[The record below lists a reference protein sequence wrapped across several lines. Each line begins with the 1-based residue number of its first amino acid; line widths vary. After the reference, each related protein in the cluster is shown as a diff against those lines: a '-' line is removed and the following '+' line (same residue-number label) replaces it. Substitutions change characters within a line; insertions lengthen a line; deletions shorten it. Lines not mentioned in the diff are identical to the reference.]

1 MNMSPWDAAWMAGD
15 PLEGHGSTYG
25 HCESFLDGW
34 GTQCSPW
41 PVSVPHMAEC
51 PH

>member
-15 PLEGHGSTYG
+15 PLEGQGSTYG

-34 GTQCSPW
+34 GTQCSLR
-41 PVSVPHMAEC
+41 PVSVPHMVEC